1 MSTIIKLQRQGAPHK
16 PFWRIA
22 VTDSR
27 KPAGCVELVGTY
39 DNQHKPA
46 AVQLNE
52 PKILEWLGKG
62 AVPTPTVKTI
72 FMNKGVY
79 QKFKNAPKAGAKA

>member
-27 KPAGCVELVGTY
+27 KPGGCIELVGTY

-46 AVQLNE
+46 LVNLNE
-52 PKILEWLGKG
+52 TKIAEWIVKG
-62 AVPTPTVKTI
+62 AVPTQTVKKI
-72 FMNKGVY
+72 FVDKGIYKKVAEA
-79 QKFKNAPKAGAKA
+79 KKAGAKA

>member
-27 KPAGCVELVGTY
+27 KPGGCLELVGTY
-39 DNQHKPA
+39 DNRHKPA
-46 AVQLNE
+46 VVQLHE
-52 PKILEWLGKG
+52 EKITVWLKKG
-62 AVPTPTVKTI
+62 AVPTPTVKKI
-72 FMNKGVY
+72 FQVKGVL
-79 QKFKNAPKAGAKA
+79 ARAAAASKAGA

>member
-27 KPAGCVELVGTY
+27 KPGGCLELVGTY
-39 DNQHKPA
+39 DNRHKPA
-46 AVQLNE
+46 AVSLQAD
-52 PKILEWLGKG
+52 KIAAWLVKG
-62 AVPTPTVKTI
+62 AVPTPTVKRI
-72 FMNKGVY
+72 FLNNGIVAQAKTA
-79 QKFKNAPKAGAKA
+79 QKAGAKA

>member
-27 KPAGCVELVGTY
+27 KPGGCLELVGTY
-39 DNQHKPA
+39 DNRRKPVV
-46 AVQLNE
+46 VQLAE
-52 PKILEWLGKG
+52 EKIAVWLKKG
-62 AVPTPTVKTI
+62 AVPTPTVKKL
-72 FMNKGVY
+72 FQGKGIY
-79 QKFKNAPKAGAKA
+79 ARAAAAPKAGA